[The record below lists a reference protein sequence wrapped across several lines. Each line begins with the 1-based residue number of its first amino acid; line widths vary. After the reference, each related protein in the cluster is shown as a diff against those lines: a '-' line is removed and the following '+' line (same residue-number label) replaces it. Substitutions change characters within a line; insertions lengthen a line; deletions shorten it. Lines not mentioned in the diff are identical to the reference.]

1 MVLEAAV
8 DRLGESAE
16 VMTGDLLL
24 AVLDAPGSAG
34 AALMEMRGLAVRGLR
49 EAALQELAE
58 PDPAWPL
65 GEGVWSVTIDGD
77 DTPPALR
84 WAGHQDDAR

>member
-8 DRLGESAE
+8 DRRGESAE
-16 VMTGDLLL
+16 VTTGDLLL
-24 AVLDAPGSAG
+24 AVLDVPGSAG
-34 AALMEMRGLAVRGLR
+34 AALMEMRGLAIRRLR
-49 EAALQELAE
+49 DAALQELAE

-77 DTPPALR
+77 DAPPALR
-84 WAGHQDDAR
+84 WADHQDDDR